1 LQRTV
6 FLYQIKQ
13 LTNNCLLFQ
22 ECIQSWM
29 NLIIQCQIPCTP
41 NFSLVDCLIDH
52 VKMRAWNLAG
62 LPNDKYSLDN
72 GIITT
77 HTTRWPVLIDPQGK
91 GLQLCYIED
100 RYRLSKE
107 NNCAFIYYLLDLFRL
122 KKEQGLKWILEIESK
137 NQIQLIRY
145 DESDYLTAL
154 AQSITCGRTVVM
166 VNVKDKL
173 NPELGKYQ
181 IAK

>member
-1 LQRTV
+1 MLSASIITYLGIFTHEQRIVNRITGACSK
-6 FLYQIKQ
+6 LSNQNKQ
-13 LTNNCLLFQ
+13 LTNLFLLFQ

-77 HTTRWPVLIDPQGK
+77 HTTRWPLLIDPQGK
-91 GLQLCYIED
+91 GLQFCYIHD

-107 NNCAFIYYLLDLFRL
+107 NNYALIYYLLDLFRL
-122 KKEQGLKWILEIESK
+122 KKKSK
-137 NQIQLIRY
+137 
-145 DESDYLTAL
+145 D
-154 AQSITCGRTVVM
+154 
-166 VNVKDKL
+166 
-173 NPELGKYQ
+173 
-181 IAK
+181 